1 MDSQPIH
8 IRRFESNP
16 IIRPRMLPWFDGNN
30 INGPSLMRAPD
41 WLPGRLGAYYLYFAH
56 HEGRYIRLAVADRL
70 EGPWRVHRP
79 GSLTLADAPGCK
91 GHIASPDVHV
101 DEAGRRIVMYFHGPV
116 VREKRQASFVATS
129 VDGVNFTA
137 RPEPVADFYLR
148 VVPWRDR
155 LIGMAKGGQLYLGRH
170 GSTAF
175 EPLPNSAF
183 PMSSPRANAAGD
195 VRHVALDCAGDR
207 LNVYFTRIGDRPES
221 IFRARIDL
229 ARPPSEWRA
238 GDADLVLRPETAW
251 EGVKI
256 PLKASRSGPAR
267 GRENALRDPAI
278 FREEGR
284 TYLFYSVAG
293 ESGIGIAEVT

>member
-1 MDSQPIH
+1 MDTQPIH

-30 INGPSLMRAPD
+30 INGPSLIRAPD
-41 WLPGRLGAYYLYFAH
+41 WLPGRLATYYLYFAH
-56 HEGRYIRLAVADRL
+56 HEGRYIRLAVTDRL
-70 EGPWRVHRP
+70 EGPWHVHRR
-79 GSLTLADAPGCK
+79 GSLKLADAPGCK

-101 DEAGRRIVMYFHGPV
+101 DEARRQVVMYFHGPV
-116 VREKRQASFVATS
+116 AGERRQASFVATS
-129 VDGVNFTA
+129 GDGVDFSA
-137 RPEPVADFYLR
+137 GAAPIADFYLR

-155 LIGMAKGGQLYLGRH
+155 LVGMAKGGQMYLGQP
-170 GSTAF
+170 GSDQF
-175 EPLPNSAF
+175 EPLPNPAF
-183 PMSSPRANAAGD
+183 PMSSSRANAAGD
-195 VRHVALDCAGDR
+195 VRHVALDCVGDR
-207 LNVYFTRIGDRPES
+207 LTVYFSRIGDRPES

-229 ARPPSEWRA
+229 SRPPSEWRA
-238 GDADLVLRPETAW
+238 GAPELVLRPETAW

-278 FREEGR
+278 YREEGR
-284 TYLFYSVAG
+284 TLLLYSGAG